1 MAGIGS
7 MGKEKCSE
15 KRHRITVEQVVST
28 LDSSRQPI
36 YTYTTRYASEPA
48 SFKQVSGGEK
58 VRGRQIEAGVSAI
71 FEVNYRAGYLV
82 TDRVLFQGTYYGIV
96 RIDHPEGVNRY
107 TVLYCNA

>member
-7 MGKEKCSE
+7 MGKDKCSVM
-15 KRHRITVEQVVST
+15 RHRITVQSVVST

-36 YTYTTRYASEPA
+36 YTYTNRYANEPA
-48 SFKQVSGGEK
+48 AFRQVSGGEK
-58 VRGRQIEAGVSAI
+58 IRGRQVEAGVSAI
-71 FEVNYRAGYLV
+71 FEVNHRAGYLV

-96 RIDHPEGVNRY
+96 RIDNPDGVNRF